1 MIRLLDRQI
10 EIITLLLIKDDYCAA
25 DKLAEALSVSNRTI
39 RNDLNVIK
47 LFLKQ
52 YGAQLKAEPH
62 KGYKIVVDLDQKQE
76 ILNNLDAAKS
86 LSQQEII
93 NTILVLV
100 LSDTNTTYESI
111 SQYLDLSKQTV
122 AKYVD
127 DVEEYLSHYNI
138 SLNKVKG
145 KGISVVGNEYDIREM
160 MKLILLNNGIDNYL
174 YDILDKVLDD
184 SSLVLAKQIISDI
197 ENKAKVKFYE
207 LKSLELLISYNLY
220 RDSIGR
226 IIDSN
231 LVTEEVKKNDINK
244 DYLLYYEALKQLSLP
259 EAEKKY
265 LLSILLASKVKYLDR
280 TYDDDSDARQLADF
294 LMKKLELLYPF
305 SEEKKEKFLNGL
317 TTHLSVALYR
327 IRNNIP
333 IKNELL
339 DQIKISI
346 SLIYLYTKQQLL
358 SQEEKYDVIFDE
370 NEIAYIAMYLAS
382 AFETSVKLDRRIR
395 VLVVCSFGTTTSAI
409 LDARLRQLL
418 IECEIIGPFS
428 KDEAVEYINK
438 NDVDLIITTHE
449 DSYGKIPCIVVN
461 PLLNQEDTDYIRA
474 RIFQI
479 SYEKMCLNFMSSY
492 VKQDDNLTKSISIKD
507 IISRDN
513 IQILD
518 NCDSWKQAIEI
529 AAQPL
534 VKSKK
539 IEQRYVIAMID
550 AVIQLG
556 TYMVLLPETAFVHA
570 GRDSGIYEDCC
581 SLLVLKKPIV
591 FGDVNG
597 KSVRNVI
604 VLGVKNREQLTMLDL
619 VSIFQKDENREIL
632 ASQNIDI
639 DTILNL
645 HNQKEELVEELV
657 TLDRIGSRKKADNW
671 QEAIMRAGEL
681 LLVNKDIEEKY
692 IYNMIDSVNEL
703 GPYIVL
709 TKGFALAHSAPCDA
723 VKKTGISLINL
734 EKPVNF
740 GSNNDPVSVVMCLAC
755 VDQKSHIDHLKK
767 IAEKLME
774 DGMIDKL
781 SKCDSDQDLYKTI
794 NSKRKEDT

>member
-1 MIRLLDRQI
+1 MIQLLDRQI
-10 EIITLLLIKDDYCAA
+10 EIITLLLLKDDYCVA
-25 DKLAEALSVSNRTI
+25 DKLADALSVSNRTI

-52 YGAQLKAEPH
+52 FNVELKAEPH

-93 NTILVLV
+93 NAISILI
-100 LSDTNTTYESI
+100 LSDINSTYESI
-111 SQYLDLSKQTV
+111 SQHLDLSKQTV
-122 AKYVD
+122 VKYVE
-127 DVEEYLSHYNI
+127 DVEEYLAQYNV
-138 SLNKVKG
+138 SLNKIKG
-145 KGISVVGNEYDIREM
+145 KGISVDGDEYDIREM
-160 MKLILLNNGIDNYL
+160 MKLILLNNDIDNYL
-174 YDILDKVLDD
+174 FDILDEIFND
-184 SSLVLAKQIISDI
+184 SSSLATASRIIAEI

-207 LKSLELLISYNLY
+207 LRKLELLISYNLY
-220 RDSIGR
+220 RISIGKMLNP
-226 IIDSN
+226 DS
-231 LVTEEVKKNDINK
+231 LEIEHKNINEN
-244 DYLLYYEALKQLSLP
+244 YLLYYESLKDLAIP
-259 EAEKKY
+259 EVEKHY

-305 SEEKKEKFLNGL
+305 SEEKKEKFLSGL

-382 AFETSVKLDRRIR
+382 AFETSVKLDRRIK

-418 IECEIIGPFS
+418 TECEIIGPFS
-428 KDEAVEYINK
+428 KDEADEYISK
-438 NDVDLIITTHE
+438 NDVDLVITTHE

-492 VKQDDNLTKSISIKD
+492 VKQDDNMTRSISIKD
-507 IISRDN
+507 LIDKEN

-518 NCDSWKQAIEI
+518 SCNSWRRAIEI
-529 AAQPL
+529 AAEPL
-534 VKSKK
+534 VKSNK

-550 AVIQLG
+550 AVNQLG

-570 GRDSGIYEDCC
+570 GRDSGIYDDCC
-581 SLLVLKKPIV
+581 SLLVLKKPLV

-604 VLGVKNREQLTMLDL
+604 VLGVKNREQLSMLDL
-619 VSIFQKDENREIL
+619 VSIFQKQENRDIL
-632 ASQNIDI
+632 SSENIDI

-645 HNQKEELVEELV
+645 NNQKEMPMEELV

-671 QEAIMRAGEL
+671 QEAIRRAGEL
-681 LLVNKDIEEKY
+681 LLDTGDIEEAY
-692 IYNMIDSVNEL
+692 INNMIDSVNEL

-709 TKGFALAHSAPCDA
+709 TKGFALAHSAPCEA

-734 EKPVNF
+734 EKPVDF
-740 GSNNDPVSVVMCLAC
+740 GSSNDPVKVVMCLAC

-774 DGMIDKL
+774 EGMIEKL
-781 SKCDSDQDLYKTI
+781 SNCNSDKELYETI
-794 NSKRKEDT
+794 NGKGKEEA